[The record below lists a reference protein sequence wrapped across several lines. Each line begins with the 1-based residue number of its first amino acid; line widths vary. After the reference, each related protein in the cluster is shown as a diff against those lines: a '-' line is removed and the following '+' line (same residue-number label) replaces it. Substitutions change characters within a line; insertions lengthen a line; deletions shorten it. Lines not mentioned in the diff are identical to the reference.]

1 LAQPQAGQAGQPAAQ
16 PGTGYP
22 AQPGAGPSGATSS
35 ISIKGILIAAAA
47 IVVVVVAVVAAFLLL
62 RPNPPQQTA
71 AQQSPPT
78 ANPTPGAGAPA
89 GGAESSTVWSGEYQ
103 VTAQEATSPCTGE
116 VPGTLSVS
124 ATATAI
130 VVVMGPVTWHGTMT
144 ATGSFAAKAADK
156 SFGFEGNFARIND
169 VATLNGKIFGTDPTG
184 LNADCIHT
192 FTATRR
198 S

>member
-1 LAQPQAGQAGQPAAQ
+1 LAQPQAGLAGQPAAQ

-47 IVVVVVAVVAAFLLL
+47 IVAVIIAVVAAFFVL

-71 AQQSPPT
+71 AQQSPT
-78 ANPTPGAGAPA
+78 TAANPAPGADAPA
-89 GGAESSTVWSGEYQ
+89 SGAESFTGWSGDYQ
-103 VTAQEATSPCTGE
+103 LTSQQATSPCTGA
-116 VPGTLSVS
+116 VPDTLSVS
-124 ATATAI
+124 VTGTAI
-130 VVVMGPVTWHGTMT
+130 AIVTGPVTWHGTMT
-144 ATGSFAAKAADK
+144 ASGTFAVK
-156 SFGFEGNFARIND
+156 SDQTFGFEGNFARINE

-192 FTATRR
+192 FTATHRG
-198 S
+198 